1 MALVTGDC
9 SSPAFLLVTSA
20 HVIEI
25 SIVLSCRFGQLQ
37 YWLLPACDRDL
48 PVSMYIRSMY
58 M

>member
-1 MALVTGDC
+1 MALLTGDC
-9 SSPAFLLVTSA
+9 SSPAFLLVTPA

-48 PVSMYIRSMY
+48 PVSVYIRSMY